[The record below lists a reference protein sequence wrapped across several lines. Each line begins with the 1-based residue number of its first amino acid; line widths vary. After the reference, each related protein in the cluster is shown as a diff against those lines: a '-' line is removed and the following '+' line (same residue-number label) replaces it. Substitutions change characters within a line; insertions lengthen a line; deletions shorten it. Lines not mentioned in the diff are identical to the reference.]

1 MIINR
6 IGDFFLS
13 ISFFIIFNS
22 FKSLDFGVISALSI
36 ELKDFYTSL
45 DILYINNIEL
55 ISFFLFLGIAAKSA
69 QVPFHT

>member
-1 MIINR
+1 MIVNR

-13 ISFFIIFNS
+13 ISFFIVFFT
-22 FKSLDFGVISALSI
+22 FKSLDFSVINALSC
-36 ELKDFYTSL
+36 ELKDFY
-45 DILYINNIEL
+45 INSGLLNINTLEL